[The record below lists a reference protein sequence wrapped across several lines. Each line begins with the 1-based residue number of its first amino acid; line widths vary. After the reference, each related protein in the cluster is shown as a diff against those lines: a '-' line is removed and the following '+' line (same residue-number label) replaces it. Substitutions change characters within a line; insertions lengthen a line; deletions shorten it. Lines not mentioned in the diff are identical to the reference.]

1 MEKLVL
7 VISPIL
13 RTTGLSTKI
22 LKDTAKETHTAYVS
36 HPFNAFT
43 SETKPNRDRSR
54 RRRRIRRKVVD
65 AGRASLS
72 ATFSRSLPRSRHRV
86 VISSGL
92 DAVDGINR
100 SFPVVLP
107 KLIENGNAVDNSN
120 QHVKPVSVHPMPST
134 ESSIQKP
141 VKESIYPG
149 SSSAFGSRTSKEE
162 PNNNF
167 LGKRRK
173 RHRRKHYEDQEPCI
187 MTGVYFKNMK
197 WQAAI
202 KVDKKQIHLGTV
214 GSQEE
219 AARLYDRAAFMCGR
233 EPNFELSEEEKQE
246 LRPYNWDEFLEKTRS
261 AINDKKHQRKLTVGR
276 RKKSETHTPNSNWEH
291 EGGTPVSSMSDD
303 DEDVDANTC
312 VL

>member
-1 MEKLVL
+1 M
-7 VISPIL
+7 
-13 RTTGLSTKI
+13 
-22 LKDTAKETHTAYVS
+22 VS
-36 HPFNAFT
+36 L
-43 SETKPNRDRSR
+43 R
-54 RRRRIRRKVVD
+54 RRRYLGLCSDDI
-65 AGRASLS
+65 AGKS
-72 ATFSRSLPRSRHRV
+72 
-86 VISSGL
+86 
-92 DAVDGINR
+92 

-120 QHVKPVSVHPMPST
+120 QHVKPVSVHPMPSP
-134 ESSIQKP
+134 ESSLQKL
-141 VKESIYPG
+141 VKESICPG
-149 SSSAFGSRTSKEE
+149 SSSTFGSSTIKEE

-167 LGKRRK
+167 PGKRRK

-233 EPNFELSEEEKQE
+233 EPNFQLSEEEKQE
-246 LRPYNWDEFLEKTRS
+246 LRQYNWDEFLEKTRS

-276 RKKSETHTPNSNWEH
+276 RKKSETHMPNSNWEH